1 MLAPAK
7 PANLLT
13 SRAPIQERAGKR
25 RTIEPATCLYKRIP
39 CSSCPPCSLLL
50 LLLLPRLL
58 LVLLSS
64 PPFFHP
70 LLLFTVRF
78 CATHFFRDTR
88 VYGNEENARFRKKSR
103 AVCCSKTAHNREIS
117 APIFKFLLLSPI
129 CLSLFFVY
137 RGIVVSVLNFYFL
150 PIYLLFLISSRIIM
164 GDTIMAC
171 REIIITGQGH
181 EVREPLGNRI
191 D

>member
-50 LLLLPRLL
+50 LLLLPRVL

-117 APIFKFLLLSPI
+117 APIFKFLLLSRI
-129 CLSLFFVY
+129 VSLSLFCISRNCCISFEFLLSSD
-137 RGIVVSVLNFYFL
+137 ISPFLNL
-150 PIYLLFLISSRIIM
+150 ESNNNGRHDHGMP
-164 GDTIMAC
+164 
-171 REIIITGQGH
+171 
-181 EVREPLGNRI
+181 
-191 D
+191 